1 MESYIIFT
9 DKVLTMTEQG
19 NNKKKKKY
27 AIFTINLQYIPI

>member
-19 NNKKKKKY
+19 NKKKKVRDFY
-27 AIFTINLQYIPI
+27 D

>member
-19 NNKKKKKY
+19 NKKKKSTRFY
-27 AIFTINLQYIPI
+27 D

>member
-19 NNKKKKKY
+19 NNKKKKVRDFY
-27 AIFTINLQYIPI
+27 D

>member
-19 NNKKKKKY
+19 NKKKKY
-27 AIFTINLQYIPI
+27 AIFTINLQYILI

>member
-19 NNKKKKKY
+19 NNKKNKKKKVRDFY
-27 AIFTINLQYIPI
+27 D

>member
-19 NNKKKKKY
+19 NKKKKKY